1 MNPRAILVIMLR
13 RIGDVLLTTPAV
25 RALRK
30 LYPEARIDFL
40 VDPPAHQLL
49 EGVPEISNVIVREGS
64 GPANYVYWLWRM
76 RRNGY
81 DWVIDYMGTPRTAM
95 LTFASGASLRAG
107 PAQVSHRWAY
117 NRLLRESSAPC
128 YSGLEK
134 IRVLSSLG
142 LSPDESDFLPRLPGE
157 RKRPPG
163 LLVGFAP
170 ASRRETRRWPAA
182 RFAELGRLLRDRLG
196 ASLLVFW
203 GPGEK
208 ALAEEVCRG
217 VGDGAHVA
225 PETKDLRRL
234 CDLIGGLSLL
244 VSNCNGP
251 KHIAVARGVP
261 TLTIHGSSD
270 PACWTPPGGGPHR
283 CVRREELPCIGCS
296 LNRCPSG
303 MSCLRGLGAD
313 RVFDVAKDMLR

>member
-1 MNPRAILVIMLR
+1 VTPRAILVIMLR

-40 VDPPAHQLL
+40 ADPPAHELL
-49 EGVPEISNVIVREGS
+49 EGMAEVSNVLVREGS

-76 RRNGY
+76 RRGGY
-81 DWVIDYMGTPRTAM
+81 DWAIDYMGTPRTAM
-95 LTFASGASLRAG
+95 LTFATGAALRAG

-117 NRLLRESSAPC
+117 THLLRESPAAC
-128 YSGLEK
+128 YSALEK

-142 LSPDESDFLPRLPGE
+142 LFPDESDFLPRLPGG
-157 RKRPPG
+157 RKPPPR

-170 ASRRETRRWPAA
+170 ASRRETRRWPAE

-196 ASLLVFW
+196 VDLMVLW

-217 VGDGAHVA
+217 IGGAARVA
-225 PETKDLRRL
+225 PETRDLRQL
-234 CDLIGGLSLL
+234 SDLISGLSLL
-244 VSNCNGP
+244 VANCNGP

-261 TLTIHGSSD
+261 TLTIHASSD
-270 PACWTPPGGGPHR
+270 PACWTPPGHR
-283 CVRREELPCIGCS
+283 FIRREDLPCIGCR
-296 LNRCPSG
+296 LNRCPRG
-303 MSCLRGLGAD
+303 LECLGGLGAEK
-313 RVFDVAKDMLR
+313 VFAAAQEMLR